1 MDVLVSLIRVI
12 RPEIGRARN
21 LQRNITLG
29 VTYNCLRSRQVLTRM
44 MVLFAAFCLGGC
56 IVAHSQQARQ
66 TIELEVIN
74 EFGSRENALNQP
86 WVLMSVVGESRPM
99 VLTANQKAALMD
111 AIKNCYGWGW
121 KSSDDEKGGG
131 CAAPGLYRLC
141 VGPGY
146 GRYDYYGPEFSLY
159 LDKEGFLIGYMCA
172 TPDDIVN
179 VHYTIKAIFCGD
191 PFVDDEPVEVLPIPS
206 PGMQ

>member
-74 EFGSRENALNQP
+74 EFGSRENALQQP
-86 WVLMSVVGESRPM
+86 WVLRSVFGESRPIE
-99 VLTANQKAALMD
+99 LTANQKEALMD
-111 AIKNCYGWGW
+111 AIKDCYVW
-121 KSSDDEKGGG
+121 SDGKTGGG
-131 CAAPGLYRLC
+131 CAAPGLYCLH
-141 VGPGY
+141 VTPGY
-146 GRYDYYGPEFSLY
+146 GSVDYDGPEFFMY
-159 LDKEGFLIGYMCA
+159 LHEEGFLIGYMCA

-179 VHYTIKAIFCGD
+179 VHYTIKAIFRGD

>member
-74 EFGSRENALNQP
+74 EFGSRENALQQP
-86 WVLMSVVGESRPM
+86 WVLRSVFGESRPIE
-99 VLTANQKAALMD
+99 LTANQKEALMD
-111 AIKNCYGWGW
+111 AIKDCYVW
-121 KSSDDEKGGG
+121 SDGKTGGG
-131 CAAPGLYRLC
+131 CAAPGLYCLH
-141 VGPGY
+141 VTPGY
-146 GRYDYYGPEFSLY
+146 GSDDYDGPEFFMY
-159 LDKEGFLIGYMCA
+159 LHEEGFLIGYMCA

-179 VHYTIKAIFCGD
+179 VHYTIKAIFRGD